1 LKWLLD
7 IADNHVPHEYRQS
20 FLKNNPINK
29 KEILEAARLEKL
41 LESDISN

>member
-20 FLKNNPINK
+20 FLNNNPIN